1 MKSRRDFLKIAG
13 LSAFAL
19 GTASALTLASAGKA
33 GAVPAGTAPVKG
45 TYTNEPDALH
55 AKRWAMV
62 IDTRKF
68 NKPEDFQRVIDACHH
83 AHNVPDIPG
92 KQDIKW
98 IWTDKY
104 AHVFPDDPNA
114 YLPEKFVHGDFI
126 LMCNHCENPPC
137 VRVCPTGATFKRE
150 DGIVVMDP
158 HRCIGCR
165 FCMAGCPFG
174 ARSFNFRDPQPFVK
188 DVNQEFPMRTR
199 GVVEKCTFC
208 TERLAQGKLP
218 ACVEASEGAMIFG
231 DLNDP
236 GSPVRKAL
244 SENFTIRRKPS
255 LGTQPGVYY
264 IN

>member
-126 LMCNHCENPPC
+126 LMCNHCENPAC
-137 VRVCPTGATFKRE
+137 VKVCPTKAHYKRAE
-150 DGIVVMDP
+150 DGLVVIDRRACACAP
-158 HRCIGCR
+158 PAPPSSVRTASWSWTR
-165 FCMAGCPFG
+165 TAASAAVSAWPA
-174 ARSFNFRDPQPFVK
+174 ARSVPAASTSV
-188 DVNQEFPMRTR
+188 TR
-199 GVVEKCTFC
+199 
-208 TERLAQGKLP
+208 
-218 ACVEASEGAMIFG
+218 
-231 DLNDP
+231 
-236 GSPVRKAL
+236 SP
-244 SENFTIRRKPS
+244 S
-255 LGTQPGVYY
+255 
-264 IN
+264 